1 MLAQVVRARKIEDLS
16 GIDTYLTLYF
26 HVLVDFLTDIG
37 EELGS
42 VWVEA
47 AKVTSFE
54 EEEV

>member
-1 MLAQVVRARKIEDLS
+1 VLAQVVRARKIEDLS

-37 EELGS
+37 KELGS